1 MSKERLEKAKKILNH
16 IKGYGVYDGNDD
28 IEIFE
33 WLIQQVERVE
43 ELEELNRILSS
54 DKSMFIEELVREQH
68 QNKRYREVL
77 EFYADEENYEFET
90 IVSDCDIEV
99 VSKVLDDYGQK
110 ARQALECDLE

>member
-1 MSKERLEKAKKILNH
+1 MTERLEEILKESPFNQHTEEFLIKLEDMNEITKI
-16 IKGYGVYDGNDD
+16 V
-28 IEIFE
+28 
-33 WLIQQVERVE
+33 Q

-110 ARQALECDLE
+110 ARKVLEESE

>member
-1 MSKERLEKAKKILNH
+1 MTERIDEILKKSPFNQHTDEFLIKLEDMNEITKI
-16 IKGYGVYDGNDD
+16 V
-28 IEIFE
+28 
-33 WLIQQVERVE
+33 Q

-54 DKSMFIEELVREQH
+54 DKSMFIEELVREQQ

-110 ARQALECDLE
+110 AREALECDK